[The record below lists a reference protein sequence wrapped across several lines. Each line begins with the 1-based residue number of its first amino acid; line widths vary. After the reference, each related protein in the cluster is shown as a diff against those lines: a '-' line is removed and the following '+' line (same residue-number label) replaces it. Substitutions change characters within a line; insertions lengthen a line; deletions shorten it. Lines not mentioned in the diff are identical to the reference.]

1 MSEILK
7 NTGAKLWSIVDDHDE
22 LQTDVFEELVGT
34 GGKSDIRLIDEA
46 IGKINENLNGYYF
59 SYENNKLYICKD
71 NDTSTTKLPVS
82 LVDNNGNIASTI
94 DGTTITIDKDGIVH
108 GTTID
113 ESFSLTST
121 NPVQN
126 KVVKGKFDE
135 IEEKVNAN
143 ETTILSHTEALNT
156 LNGEGEGSVKKTAKD
171 TAIAEITKV
180 IADAPE
186 SLDTLKEISDWISNH
201 ENDASAMNSAIQTN
215 KTDIASLKTDKVNK
229 ETGKSLLADTDK
241 VNYDDAV
248 SKAHKH
254 NNKSVLDKISETNGN
269 LTYDGNEI
277 KAAQMIGATSTTN
290 GTSGTVPAP
299 KAGQENL
306 FLRGDGTWA
315 DLSSYYNN
323 ANYSDNKLQLMHND
337 TILKEFE
344 IKSGGTS
351 IAPKATVDPAIVSS
365 NAKVTITWGDPD
377 DVIADG
383 IVLSTW
389 KGTKLVMKENG
400 YPENENDGTVIID
413 NTVKDAYKTSGYVV
427 DNLTNGNTY
436 YFALFP
442 YSTDGIYN
450 YQASNRLL
458 GKPSLVRLDPCTDMS
473 IASAMGSA
481 TVKWTDPEATKTVDG
496 NTATW
501 AKTVLVYKEG
511 ATAPSSPSDGTVAV
525 EETIRN
531 QYQTDGYKVNGLT
544 DGKQYTFALFAIS
557 TENSASDSVSA
568 NVKLWSTIAIS
579 TEETSLY
586 GKDITVSYGENNMTA
601 TFDSSGSAT
610 VDVPYI
616 GDVTISSTDGSD
628 TANSN
633 VTISAYGNTYSAEL
647 SFLKIVTFADGTDE
661 EIAAM
666 MQAHYDNKINIADY
680 WAVGDK
686 RSVNLSAM
694 SATYVGES
702 HRAQTIEFAIAD
714 FGKDELSTP
723 INGHTMAAIT
733 LTQVNCLM
741 DATSASNSNNGSND
755 TEKGYM
761 NSSNTNVG
769 GWKDCARRKWCN
781 EVYYNALPSVFKSMV
796 KEVNK
801 KTSAGNQSNTIN
813 TTKDKAFLLSESE
826 IYGSTTYSKAGEGS
840 QYEYYKTTANRYKL
854 PKWNS
859 DRVSHIYWDRSPYGD
874 SAAVFCSVYVSG
886 GAGYDNASYA
896 CGFAPCLCI

>member
-1 MSEILK
+1 MADAGRIGFVLK
-7 NTGAKLWSIVDDHDE
+7 GNYDNTTQYERLDVVTHNNVLYAAKRDTIGNAPTGEDDDNWKVLIKNQVNGDFATKAEVPTLVKVDGD
-22 LQTDVFEELVGT
+22 TIT
-34 GGKSDIRLIDEA
+34 
-46 IGKINENLNGYYF
+46 
-59 SYENNKLYICKD
+59 KD
-71 NDTSTTKLPVS
+71 T
-82 LVDNNGNIASTI
+82 
-94 DGTTITIDKDGIVH
+94 DGTLH
-108 GTTID
+108 GSAKIEVDT
-113 ESFSLTST
+113 ELSETST
-121 NPVQN
+121 NPLTN
-126 KVVKGKFDE
+126 AKITEELGKKAPKVHTHDE
-135 IEEKVNAN
+135 FTNINN
-143 ETTILSHTEALNT
+143 
-156 LNGEGEGSVKKTAKD
+156 
-171 TAIAEITKV
+171 
-180 IADAPE
+180 
-186 SLDTLKEISDWISNH
+186 EISNMKKSYALKSDVPKLVKVDGKTVFLS
-201 ENDASAMNSAIQTN
+201 DDGVLSA
-215 KTDIASLKTDKVNK
+215 K
-229 ETGKSLLADTDK
+229 G
-241 VNYDDAV
+241 
-248 SKAHKH
+248 
-254 NNKSVLDKISETNGN
+254 
-269 LTYDGNEI
+269 
-277 KAAQMIGATSTTN
+277 
-290 GTSGTVPAP
+290 
-299 KAGQENL
+299 
-306 FLRGDGTWA
+306 
-315 DLSSYYNN
+315 
-323 ANYSDNKLQLMHND
+323 
-337 TILKEFE
+337 
-344 IKSGGTS
+344 GGTS
-351 IAPKATVDPAIVSS
+351 IAPKATVDPSIVSG

-377 DVIADG
+377 DSIIDG
-383 IVLSTW
+383 VVLSTW
-389 KGTKLVMKENG
+389 AGTKLVMKESG
-400 YPENENDGTVIID
+400 YPENENDGTVLID
-413 NTVKDAYKTSGYVV
+413 NTEKDKYKTAGYEVTG
-427 DNLTNGNTY
+427 LTNGNTY

-458 GKPSLVRLDPCTDMS
+458 GKPSLVRLDPCTSMN

-525 EETIRN
+525 EEITRN

-616 GDVTISSTDGSD
+616 GKVTITATDGSD

-723 INGHTMAAIT
+723 INGHTMASIT

-741 DATSASNSNNGSND
+741 DATSASNSNNGSSD

-761 NSSNTNVG
+761 NSSDTNAG

-781 EVYYNALPSVFKSMV
+781 EVYYNALPSVFRSMV

-801 KTSAGNQSNTIN
+801 KTSAGNKSNTIN

-826 IYGSTTYSKAGEGS
+826 IYGSTTYSKPGEGS
-840 QYEYYKTTANRYKL
+840 QYEYYKTTSNRYKL
-854 PKWNS
+854 PKWS
-859 DRVSHIYWDRSPYGD
+859 SSSKSHIYYDRSPRGD
-874 SAAVFCSVYVSG
+874 STASFCLVSG
-886 GAGYDNASYA
+886 GGSADFNYASSAY
-896 CGFAPCLCI
+896 GFAPCLCI